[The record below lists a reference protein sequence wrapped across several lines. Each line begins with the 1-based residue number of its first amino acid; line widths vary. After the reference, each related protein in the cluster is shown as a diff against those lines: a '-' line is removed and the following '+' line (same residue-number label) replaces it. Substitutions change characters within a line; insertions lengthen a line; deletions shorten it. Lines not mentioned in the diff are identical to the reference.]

1 MPRPHVNRHTCLCPS
16 AKVQPGLHR
25 VQLCRG
31 LQEKCHLLAQAPLLL
46 HWLCPVKLCWEL
58 QESCHLLL
66 LQQQCL
72 A

>member
-1 MPRPHVNRHTCLCPS
+1 
-16 AKVQPGLHR
+16 